1 MEQVAENILALAME
15 AKIVTVSGQV
25 EMLQNKVDAMV
36 KSFDTMQDS
45 GEKWKEVVGRKVDK
59 VTNKVDR
66 ATDADLVKDREANIR
81 VTGVTMSKEKPQ
93 NNLWNW
99 CRRSCSAS

>member
-36 KSFDTMQDS
+36 KSFDTM
-45 GEKWKEVVGRKVDK
+45 
-59 VTNKVDR
+59 
-66 ATDADLVKDREANIR
+66 
-81 VTGVTMSKEKPQ
+81 
-93 NNLWNW
+93 
-99 CRRSCSAS
+99 